1 MATTTPTTSFTQMR
15 TETKRWS
22 WLWLVSGV
30 LWMLVS
36 VIILQFD
43 QASAATVGVIG
54 GVMLIY
60 AGVEYFFLASLTSR
74 MRWLWYLF
82 GGFLIVGGGVALFY
96 PTRTFLAIANI
107 LGFMFVFMGVMWIV
121 EAFLAREYNDL
132 WWLNLLA
139 GIVTVV
145 LGFWLSGQFLITQ
158 AAALLVFAGIWAMMR
173 GILDITAFFT
183 MRSVADAIPA
193 E

>member
-1 MATTTPTTSFTQMR
+1 MR

-30 LWMLVS
+30 LWILVS
-36 VIILQFD
+36 VSILQFD

-60 AGVEYFFLASLTSR
+60 AGAEYFVLASLSAR

-82 GGFLIVGGGVALFY
+82 GGFLVVGGAVALFY

-132 WWLNLLA
+132 WWLNLVA